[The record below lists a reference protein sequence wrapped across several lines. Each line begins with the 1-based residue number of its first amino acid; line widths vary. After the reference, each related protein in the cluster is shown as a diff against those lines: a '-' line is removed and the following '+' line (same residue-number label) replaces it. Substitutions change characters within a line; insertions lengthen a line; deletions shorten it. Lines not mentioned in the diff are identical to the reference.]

1 VNRKISRLLV
11 AAVVFLLALTA
22 CLPGKGITDADQE
35 AVLAYVEPITDR
47 VLDGIES
54 GDFALFSQDFNDQ
67 MLEVSTEESFQQLRD
82 LLSTKVGTYQ
92 SREVSSVRD
101 VDGTLLVIY
110 TAVYSKAKQVVIQ
123 ISVTGSEPHQVA
135 GLYFTSPEL
144 NK

>member
-1 VNRKISRLLV
+1 MNRKIIRLLV
-11 AAVVFLLALTA
+11 AAAVLILALTA
-22 CLPGKGITDADQE
+22 CLPGKGVKGADQE
-35 AVLAYVEPITDR
+35 AVLAYVDPITDR

-54 GDFALFSQDFNDQ
+54 GDFTLFSQDFNEQ
-67 MLEVSTEESFQQLRD
+67 MMEVSTEESFQQLRD

-101 VDGTLLVIY
+101 VDGTMLVIY
-110 TAVYSKAKQVVIQ
+110 TAVYSNAKQVVIQ

-144 NK
+144 RK

>member
-1 VNRKISRLLV
+1 MNRKILRLLV
-11 AAVVFLLALTA
+11 AAAVLLLALTA

-82 LLSTKVGTYQ
+82 LLSTNVGTYQ

>member
-1 VNRKISRLLV
+1 MNRKILRLLV
-11 AAVVFLLALTA
+11 AAAVLLLALTA

>member
-1 VNRKISRLLV
+1 VNRKILRLLV

>member
-1 VNRKISRLLV
+1 MNSRFLRLWFAATVLL
-11 AAVVFLLALTA
+11 LTLTA
-22 CLPGKGITDADQE
+22 CLPGKGITGADQE

-54 GDFALFSQDFNDQ
+54 GDYALFSQDFNDQ

>member
-1 VNRKISRLLV
+1 MNRKILRLLV
-11 AAVVFLLALTA
+11 AAAVLLLALTA

-35 AVLAYVEPITDR
+35 PVLAYVEPITDR
-47 VLDGIES
+47 ALDGIES